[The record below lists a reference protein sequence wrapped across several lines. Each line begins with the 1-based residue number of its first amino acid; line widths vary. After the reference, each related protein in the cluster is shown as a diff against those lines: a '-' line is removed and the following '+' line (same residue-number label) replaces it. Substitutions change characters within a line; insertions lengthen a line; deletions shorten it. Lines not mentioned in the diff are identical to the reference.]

1 MEKRDTANA
10 SAENGKYRNRRE
22 WVKNIIIVFL
32 LIMLIL
38 TFFSNTIMNYSL
50 PEVSVARMSRDKVS
64 KSYTLDLAAEAN
76 KNYSVTADENREI
89 KRVAVRRGQEVKEGQ
104 TLLFLAEVKDSAEA
118 RELQEMIDA
127 EKTAYEKALIKAS
140 ENYFELN
147 QAVAKARD
155 ALNQAINDRNNAPSV
170 PAADPEAEK
179 NEAARK
185 AVLEADLENISAGSY
200 EKLSSDTANRI
211 ATELKAYESAKSE
224 ASKSEAEYNGYL
236 NIIKNAGAE
245 NGVKPLE
252 RSIAEQKAVLEQKKA
267 ALDSADSEMKPVL
280 MQEIASLELKIKYAE
295 EDLKEVNDTIALLEK
310 SKTDYT
316 AKQTAL
322 ETAEKAL
329 ARKCAEVSAYLTSE
343 VGLGS
348 SSGGFSGGSSLI
360 SPEPV
365 DYDAAVREAQYALD
379 AAVNTLAKQMETD
392 RVADAQT
399 QLDLQAQKKKI
410 DTLEQDM
417 EKLLSKQ
424 SAMEV
429 KSPVDGV
436 VEEIMVASGQSF
448 MENDELMTLNISDD
462 GFTAQ
467 ATVTAEQAKVLTK
480 GKQAKIA
487 DRTENVTVTVKNI
500 AKDKKDSS
508 KFTLTFGI
516 EGDVVAGQNIK
527 VELGDAASPF
537 DRVIPRN
544 AVKKD
549 SSGSFVYVVRSKS
562 SPLGNRYIADKISVT
577 VIAEDDTQCAVNGDF
592 GDSADYIITASSK
605 PFSAGDQ
612 VRFSQE

>member
-50 PEVSVARMSRDKVS
+50 PEVSVARMTRDKVS

-343 VGLGS
+343 VGSGS

>member
-50 PEVSVARMSRDKVS
+50 PEVSVARMTRDKVS

-329 ARKCAEVSAYLTSE
+329 AKKCAEVSAYLTSE
-343 VGLGS
+343 VGSGS